1 MPPAHRHVDCG
12 EAFFVLEGA
21 VTFIPGGDERTEGP
35 GTFVLVPGGTGHT
48 CGNRS
53 EQPSC
58 VLIIHSPAMDA
69 YFAELERLWAGPAPP
84 SAGEGRALM
93 ARFSMVPA

>member
-1 MPPAHRHVDCG
+1 M
-12 EAFFVLEGA
+12 LEGS
-21 VTFIPGGDERTEGP
+21 VTFILGGDERTEDP

-48 CGNRS
+48 FGNRS
-53 EQPSC
+53 EQPSR

-84 SAGEGRALM
+84 SADEERALM
-93 ARFSMVPA
+93 ARFGMAPA